1 MRSFALKYIAAAAIG
16 AVLGIAAVDTFGQD
30 NAKQRSNLKENYS
43 GFCTDDNWSGDHVS
57 FRELREVTLPNGG
70 AVNVDAG
77 QNGGI
82 AIRGEDRSDVL
93 VRSCVQAWG
102 TTETEAKARVS
113 QVSISTSG
121 TIKADSSSGDKNW
134 SVSFQ
139 VLVPR
144 STNLDLTAH
153 NGGISISG
161 VNGTARFETVNG
173 GVSLKEIAGDFKG
186 HTTNG
191 GVNVV
196 LSGSAWRGNGL
207 DVTTTNGGVRLLLPG
222 NYSAHVETGTVN
234 GGFSSNIAALNVDS
248 EERRGSHAVR
258 INTDINGGGPMIRV
272 ITTNGGVRIASA
284 E

>member
-272 ITTNGGVRIASA
+272 ITTNGGVRIASD

>member
-161 VNGTARFETVNG
+161 VDGTARFETVNG

-272 ITTNGGVRIASA
+272 ITTNGGVRIASD

>member
-16 AVLGIAAVDTFGQD
+16 AALGIAAVDTFGQD

-161 VNGTARFETVNG
+161 VNGAARFETVNG

-272 ITTNGGVRIASA
+272 ITTNGGVRIASD